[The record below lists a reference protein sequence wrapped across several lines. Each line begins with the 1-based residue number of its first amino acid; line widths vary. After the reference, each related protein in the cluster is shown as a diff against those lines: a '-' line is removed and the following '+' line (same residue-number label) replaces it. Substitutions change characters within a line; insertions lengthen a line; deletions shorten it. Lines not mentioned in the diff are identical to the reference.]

1 MKGEILIDTNDV
13 IAERLKIIVTLK
25 NGKSV
30 SIPGEWA
37 SNFVVDGN
45 GSLVRKNHHNKFYMD
60 PIENINWNEN
70 SLNNLSSDE
79 IAECLSKIYK
89 FAKDEGWDV
98 VIS

>member
-1 MKGEILIDTNDV
+1 MDTKDV
-13 IAERLKIIVTLK
+13 IAERLKIIVTLG

-30 SIPGEWA
+30 TFPGEWA

-45 GSLVRKNHHNKFYMD
+45 GSLVRKNYQNKFYMD
-60 PIENINWNEN
+60 PIKNINWNKN
-70 SLNNLSSDE
+70 SPNNLSPDE

-89 FAKDEGWDV
+89 FAKDKGWDV